1 MLSTCKEAR
10 AAGFTCQ
17 EARAAGF
24 TCQEARAAGF
34 TCQEARAAGMM
45 STCKEARAAGFKPR
59 DCHQAGFTY
68 EEGKAAGYP
77 SRVNHQGTWY
87 EGQVNL
93 TWFWRVGCKSPPEI
107 RTPVD
112 PRPRAP
118 LRLARPV
125 PPPLTSLLLCAD
137 NYDWDGRYLG

>member
-1 MLSTCKEAR
+1 MLS
-10 AAGFTCQ
+10 TCQ

-34 TCQEARAAGMM
+34 TCQEARAAGML
-45 STCKEARAAGFKPR
+45 STCQEARAAGFKPR

-77 SRVNHQGTWY
+77 SRINYCGIWY
-87 EGQVNL
+87 DDRAVLNS
-93 TWFWRVGCKSPPEI
+93 FWWDGYCKSPPEI

-112 PRPRAP
+112 RRPRAP

-137 NYDWDGRYLG
+137 NFDWDGTDLG

>member
-1 MLSTCKEAR
+1 MLS
-10 AAGFTCQ
+10 TCQ

-24 TCQEARAAGF
+24 
-34 TCQEARAAGMM
+34 
-45 STCKEARAAGFKPR
+45 KPI

-68 EEGKAAGYP
+68 EEGKAAGFPFNFAVGSHVDYGGFGGCTLAVLHADGSVDIHIP
-77 SRVNHQGTWY
+77 GVGIRSRVARSAVTTHTNKIWWGGT
-87 EGQVNL
+87 
-93 TWFWRVGCKSPPEI
+93 TPEI

-137 NYDWDGRYLG
+137 NYDWDGTDLVGR

>member
-1 MLSTCKEAR
+1 ML
-10 AAGFTCQ
+10 
-17 EARAAGF
+17 
-24 TCQEARAAGF
+24 
-34 TCQEARAAGMM
+34 

-59 DCHQAGFTY
+59 DCYQAGFTY
-68 EEGKAAGYP
+68 EEGRAAGYP
-77 SRVNHQGTWY
+77 SRVNYQGTMY
-87 EGQVNL
+87 ETNQSWWSYL
-93 TWFWRVGCKSPPEI
+93 ILVGCKSPPEI

-137 NYDWDGRYLG
+137 NYDWDGRDLG